1 MSSVLEPVIISA
13 SRRTDIPAFYGDWFL
28 NNLKTGYFRWTNPF
42 NHKQVRLISINKTRV
57 IAFWTKNPEPL
68 FVKLDEIDKYKI
80 NYYFLYTLN
89 DYEREQI
96 EPFLPP
102 LRKRIESFIELSQKL
117 GKERVIWRY
126 DPLILSESISIDI
139 LLDKIAV
146 IADEIKE
153 YTNKLI
159 ISFVNIS
166 CYPSLKKAHRERI
179 PSIMREWE
187 QRECFEFAEK
197 LMHLNKKWGFNIET
211 CREEIDLNRFG
222 IGHSQCINAGL
233 FRKIFS
239 YDRELMAYLGNTVQG
254 SLSHFSPLPQL
265 KDPGQP
271 ELCLCAIS
279 KDIGFYNSCRHGCLY
294 CYAIR
299 H

>member
-1 MSSVLEPVIISA
+1 MKPGYKKTIPFLVFFLLYTSA
-13 SRRTDIPAFYGDWFL
+13 FVFSQVKDNADPLVKL
-28 NNLKTGYFRWTNPF
+28 NE
-42 NHKQVRLISINKTRV
+42 LISMPDNTMKVDSI
-57 IAFWTKNPEPL
+57 IKN
-68 FVKLDEIDKYKI
+68 I
-80 NYYFLYTLN
+80 
-89 DYEREQI
+89 
-96 EPFLPP
+96 
-102 LRKRIESFIELSQKL
+102 
-117 GKERVIWRY
+117 
-126 DPLILSESISIDI
+126 
-139 LLDKIAV
+139 KIAS
-146 IADEIKE
+146 ITER
-153 YTNKLI
+153 TNKDQYTI
-159 ISFVNIS
+159 
-166 CYPSLKKAHRERI
+166 RERI

>member
-159 ISFVNIS
+159 ISF
-166 CYPSLKKAHRERI
+166 YPCVITSLTYHFM
-179 PSIMREWE
+179 ST
-187 QRECFEFAEK
+187 CF
-197 LMHLNKKWGFNIET
+197 
-211 CREEIDLNRFG
+211 
-222 IGHSQCINAGL
+222 
-233 FRKIFS
+233 
-239 YDRELMAYLGNTVQG
+239 
-254 SLSHFSPLPQL
+254 
-265 KDPGQP
+265 
-271 ELCLCAIS
+271 
-279 KDIGFYNSCRHGCLY
+279 
-294 CYAIR
+294 
-299 H
+299 